1 MLILSR
7 KTGESLVIDGRITVK
22 IIRTDG
28 DTVKVGIEAPADI
41 PVHRQEVYEEIQRSN
56 REAAT
61 RAPLSQIPSLGRPQP
76 GSPAAKLPLTGA
88 PTGAPVTAPIGQA
101 GGATHFSP
109 ATNQKHSKTV

>member
-7 KTGESLVIDGRITVK
+7 KTGESLVIDGRVIVK

-41 PVHRQEVYEEIQRSN
+41 PVHRQEVYDEIQKAN

-61 RAPLSQIPSLGRPQP
+61 RTPLPHLPAMGKPK
-76 GSPAAKLPLTGA
+76 SPAATIP
-88 PTGAPVTAPIGQA
+88 
-101 GGATHFSP
+101 FSP
-109 ATNQKHSKTV
+109 ATNQKNSKTV

>member
-7 KTGESLVIDGRITVK
+7 KVGESLVIDGRVIVK

-41 PVHRQEVYEEIQRSN
+41 PVHRQEVYDEIQRAN

-61 RAPLSQIPSLGRPQP
+61 RIPLPHLPTFGKPKSPTASTPLS
-76 GSPAAKLPLTGA
+76 PAN
-88 PTGAPVTAPIGQA
+88 
-101 GGATHFSP
+101 
-109 ATNQKHSKTV
+109 NQTHSKTV

>member
-7 KTGESLVIDGRITVK
+7 KAGESLVIDGRVIVK

-41 PVHRQEVYEEIQRSN
+41 PVHRQEVYDEIQKSN

-61 RAPLSQIPSLGRPQP
+61 RVPLQHLPPLGKSKSQTSS
-76 GSPAAKLPLTGA
+76 SPFGTP
-88 PTGAPVTAPIGQA
+88 
-101 GGATHFSP
+101 FSP
-109 ATNQKHSKTV
+109 ATNQQNSKTV

>member
-7 KTGESLVIDGRITVK
+7 KVGESLVIDGRVIVK

-41 PVHRQEVYEEIQRSN
+41 PVHRQEVYDEIQKAN

-61 RAPLSQIPSLGRPQP
+61 RIPLPLLPTFGKPKSPTAFTPLS
-76 GSPAAKLPLTGA
+76 PAN
-88 PTGAPVTAPIGQA
+88 
-101 GGATHFSP
+101 
-109 ATNQKHSKTV
+109 NQTHSKTV

>member
-7 KTGESLVIDGRITVK
+7 KTGESLVIDGRIIVK

-41 PVHRQEVYEEIQRSN
+41 PVHRQEVYDEIQKAN

-61 RAPLSQIPSLGRPQP
+61 RVPLPHLPALGKPTNPTSAKTLSSRIFHSSFP
-76 GSPAAKLPLTGA
+76 GSPG
-88 PTGAPVTAPIGQA
+88 
-101 GGATHFSP
+101 
-109 ATNQKHSKTV
+109 

>member
-7 KTGESLVIDGRITVK
+7 KTGESLVIDGRIVVK

-41 PVHRQEVYEEIQRSN
+41 PVHRQEVYDEIQRSN

-61 RAPLSQIPSLGRPQP
+61 RAPLNQVPSLGRPQS
-76 GSPAAKLPLTGA
+76 GSPAPKLPQTGA
-88 PTGAPVTAPIGQA
+88 PAASPTGKT
-101 GGATHFSP
+101 GGAATFSP
-109 ATNQKHSKTV
+109 ATNQQHSKTV